1 MTPQEF
7 KTERKRLFYEISVC
21 RNTLKELLSLVS
33 KLEEKAFC
41 PKNQDCKYND
51 FTHGCQKCHPVSF
64 STDPKQIRQ
73 LYESNW
79 GSDWV
84 DDGV

>member
-7 KTERKRLFYEISVC
+7 KTERKRL
-21 RNTLKELLSLVS
+21 
-33 KLEEKAFC
+33 LEEIAKSRNLQRDLNSALSRLEETAFC
-41 PKNQDCKYND
+41 PKDSTCQYND
-51 FTHGCQKCHPVSF
+51 FTHGCQKCHPASF
-64 STDPKQIRQ
+64 STDKAEIRK